1 MSARVHVTN
10 PAQVEAETG
19 SLMFPRVLSDNLARL
34 PGVVVSASS
43 EAPGWPALAARSDN
57 TFERWQ
63 PTAMPAWWSLDLGT
77 AQPCNAC
84 AIAAHNLGSVA
95 ATVVVQSSP
104 DATAWTSRSAATI
117 LNSKGR
123 EVWRNGVRIASNP
136 AAIGLRP
143 DRTLQFRLGGAIGF
157 QDFAADNDDIY
168 LFGIANRAWSDHEIA
183 NWHANPWQL
192 YGGTSQ
198 PLDPNAAIDWNNPLT
213 FGLVDVFNGL
223 STNNP
228 TSVRRFVPVASGQ
241 VTAVTRPEG
250 RAVSFT
256 TGSPIGT
263 IIIANNAN
271 DLFPNPRVAT
281 IFIVRQSR
289 DTVARKSSL
298 FGYDLDGAENRLLSA
313 APWHDGL
320 LYFGYGGTDLSRRIS
335 VPFVKTTD
343 VETLVF
349 VAHATTP
356 TDNPLLLLYPTNTSR
371 HWRLHV
377 SGATAPTVGHI
388 RFGRALAFEHGIAGP
403 HVPLDYARRVVVS
416 PSRSEGGQWLGA
428 SVRRIGQR
436 SDVQISGL
444 TWDWWRTHGDP
455 FVREAR
461 DRARPFFF
469 AWNPARAPQDV
480 AYCTLD
486 ADVDPAHRAGDLV
499 DVTLS
504 LSGFAGP

>member
-1 MSARVHVTN
+1 MTARVHVTW
-10 PAQVEAETG
+10 PETVAAETG
-19 SLMFPRVLSDNLARL
+19 SLMYPRVLIDNLARL

-84 AIAAHNLGSVA
+84 TIAAHNLGSVA

-104 DATAWTSRSAATI
+104 DATAWTNSSA
-117 LNSKGR
+117 
-123 EVWRNGVRIASNP
+123 
-136 AAIGLRP
+136 
-143 DRTLQFRLGGAIGF
+143 
-157 QDFAADNDDIY
+157 
-168 LFGIANRAWSDHEIA
+168 
-183 NWHANPWQL
+183 
-192 YGGTSQ
+192 
-198 PLDPNAAIDWNNPLT
+198 
-213 FGLVDVFNGL
+213 
-223 STNNP
+223 
-228 TSVRRFVPVASGQ
+228 
-241 VTAVTRPEG
+241 
-250 RAVSFT
+250 
-256 TGSPIGT
+256 
-263 IIIANNAN
+263 
-271 DLFPNPRVAT
+271 
-281 IFIVRQSR
+281 
-289 DTVARKSSL
+289 TVAVAAA
-298 FGYDLDGAENRLLSA
+298 GDG
-313 APWHDGL
+313 
-320 LYFGYGGTDLSRRIS
+320 
-335 VPFVKTTD
+335 
-343 VETLVF
+343 
-349 VAHATTP
+349 
-356 TDNPLLLLYPTNTSR
+356 PLLLLYPSVTAR
-371 HWRLHV
+371 HWRL
-377 SGATAPTVGHI
+377 SITGAAVPTIGHI
-388 RFGRALAFEHGIAGP
+388 RFGRTLTLEHGIAGP

-428 SVRRIGQR
+428 SVRRTGQR
-436 SDVQISGL
+436 SEVQISGL